1 MLSMATNTNS
11 NVFRTLDVDKYSEDI
26 YKDEQE
32 AAETPGTG
40 KEVGDIAD
48 TLVESL
54 LAEGKAGEALSR
66 VLTTTSLG
74 IKNKET
80 REANLGAAMRVM
92 MAIKTSQIEG
102 AVAELDNEN
111 RDILMKI
118 IYRGFENPSEGSS
131 GQLLVWHEKVFAVSG
146 VGSIVRVMTDKKTI

>member
-1 MLSMATNTNS
+1 MATNTNS

-32 AAETPGTG
+32 VAETPGTG
-40 KEVGDIAD
+40 KEIGDIAD

-92 MAIKTSQIEG
+92 MSIKTSQIEG